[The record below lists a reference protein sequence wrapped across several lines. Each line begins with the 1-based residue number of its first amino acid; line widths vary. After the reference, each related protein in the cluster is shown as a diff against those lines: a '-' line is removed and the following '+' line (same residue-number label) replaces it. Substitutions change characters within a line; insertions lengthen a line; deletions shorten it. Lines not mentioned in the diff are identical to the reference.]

1 MCHAWTHYIHGVC
14 TSGHPLWR
22 CSKQPIIYSTL
33 ISTHVNPHQSSH
45 ARGDCCGSHTASWQS
60 TRGEPEKTLLGM
72 IRTCRQTR
80 RAPPKGLQPALLSK
94 LIRGAQRE
102 KVSRRG
108 ADWPRFGPLP
118 GPRNTPKQRASR
130 PLESTVTTTQRQVE
144 SGAGGI
150 AQNTR
155 TRRGKGTT
163 RDAQRLTGRLGRSGK
178 QARPRLRATAAPAQT
193 TASRTRPRETP
204 ACVVSLFGTHLL
216 AHRSQ
221 RRLCQTSRPSA
232 PSLNV
237 LTKTSLRNVNR
248 EHSVCGFQRLISVI
262 SLATMKTSARTT
274 ETQRTRHLFRAGT
287 EAVRGKQT
295 WHLHFI
301 VFYWKGFPGKHRLTL
316 FCHIR
321 VTCYYYLHVAKIMKN
336 LSNK

>member
-94 LIRGAQRE
+94 LIRGPKGKRSAGGERTGHGSDPFLVLGIRQSNALPAHLKAQSYHDPTSGGVR
-102 KVSRRG
+102 SRRHRPEYK
-108 ADWPRFGPLP
+108 DTPRKGHH
-118 GPRNTPKQRASR
+118 PRCAAAHGTAGEEWEAS
-130 PLESTVTTTQRQVE
+130 PSAPTC
-144 SGAGGI
+144 
-150 AQNTR
+150 
-155 TRRGKGTT
+155 
-163 RDAQRLTGRLGRSGK
+163 DM
-178 QARPRLRATAAPAQT
+178 APAQT

-204 ACVVSLFGTHLL
+204 ACVVSLFGSHLL

-221 RRLCQTSRPSA
+221 RWLCQTSRPSA

-237 LTKTSLRNVNR
+237 LTKMSLRNVNR

-274 ETQRTRHLFRAGT
+274 ETQ
-287 EAVRGKQT
+287 
-295 WHLHFI
+295 
-301 VFYWKGFPGKHRLTL
+301 
-316 FCHIR
+316 
-321 VTCYYYLHVAKIMKN
+321 
-336 LSNK
+336 

>member
-1 MCHAWTHYIHGVC
+1 M
-14 TSGHPLWR
+14 
-22 CSKQPIIYSTL
+22 
-33 ISTHVNPHQSSH
+33 
-45 ARGDCCGSHTASWQS
+45 
-60 TRGEPEKTLLGM
+60 
-72 IRTCRQTR
+72 
-80 RAPPKGLQPALLSK
+80 
-94 LIRGAQRE
+94 
-102 KVSRRG
+102 
-108 ADWPRFGPLP
+108 
-118 GPRNTPKQRASR
+118 
-130 PLESTVTTTQRQVE
+130 
-144 SGAGGI
+144 
-150 AQNTR
+150 
-155 TRRGKGTT
+155 
-163 RDAQRLTGRLGRSGK
+163 
-178 QARPRLRATAAPAQT
+178 TAAPAQT

-204 ACVVSLFGTHLL
+204 ACDVSLFGTHLL

-237 LTKTSLRNVNR
+237 LTKMSLRNINR

-295 WHLHFI
+295 WHLYFI

-321 VTCYYYLHVAKIMKN
+321 VTCYYYLHIAKIMKN
-336 LSNK
+336 LSNEYQWNAFQVAAGARCGRR